1 MLYMVVERFKDA
13 QAGPVYTRFR
23 ERGRLAPDGLDY
35 LDSWVDL
42 PGGRCFQLMQT
53 NTRALFEAW
62 IDGWRDLIDFEV
74 VPVLTSAE
82 AAQAVLDAQPS

>member
-1 MLYMVVERFKDA
+1 VA
-13 QAGPVYTRFR
+13 VYQRFR
-23 ERGRLAPDGLDY
+23 ERGRQAPDGLVY

-53 NTRALFEAW
+53 ATPALFDEW
-62 IDGWRDLIDFEV
+62 MSRWSDLIDFEL

-82 AAQAVLDAQPS
+82 ASRSVRNAAD